1 MSEKRKLK
9 KELGVFSATSVV
21 VGCVIG
27 AGVFF
32 KPYAIYQATGG
43 APGMGMLAWI
53 VGGLASIFA
62 ALTFA
67 EVAVLIPKTGG
78 MVAYLGEVF
87 GERIGF
93 LAGWIVCI
101 RGQIDTLP
109 GRCGRRIRCLRGG
122 AAACTSSDER
132 QGQKQCRKKPQVYR
146 FNRFHR
152 GKSPFCKRRSPPRG
166 TAIPTLY
173 SICRE
178 NTT

>member
-87 GERIGF
+87 GERVGF
-93 LAGWIVCI
+93 LAGWMQVVIFY
-101 RGQIDTLP
+101 P
-109 GRCGRRIRCLRGG
+109 AFFGRLWRQGGRRI
-122 AAACTSSDER
+122 E
-132 QGQKQCRKKPQVYR
+132 QVYR
-146 FNRFHR
+146 RAVRITYRHGGYYHYGGCSTRWETRRQAAFR
-152 GKSPFCKRRSPPRG
+152 SSRRSASWFRW
-166 TAIPTLY
+166 
-173 SICRE
+173 CC
-178 NTT
+178 